1 LQNGGSDPS
10 VFCFLHRRVVARPVA
25 AEILPTKLRLSLQDN
40 FSVFSVYIPQILP
53 TMPRAC
59 FHLARAFTLFELLL
73 VTAIMV
79 IVAGF
84 ITPAF
89 TGIKGASDVS
99 KAAYDIVGML
109 EQARA
114 YAMRNNTYVF
124 VGLSEVD
131 DSVDAWVAP
140 QVTTTANPYGRVAL
154 AVVASKDG
162 TRHFQYATA
171 GQGADWQANYLDSTK
186 PEYNGS
192 HLTAL
197 NKLQRFENL
206 HFLVE
211 FGSWTPAAHPA
222 SSMARSLPS
231 ASGTWSYTLG
241 SPKCISV
248 TPFTWP
254 LGSAL
259 NDGYQYRFDKVV
271 VFDPQG
277 VARIQNNSNS
287 DDITQRLEIDLEPS
301 HGTIVTT
308 PAAGPRTNQ
317 DVGNLVVIQFDCM
330 TGASRVFRP

>member
-1 LQNGGSDPS
+1 
-10 VFCFLHRRVVARPVA
+10 V
-25 AEILPTKLRLSLQDN
+25 
-40 FSVFSVYIPQILP
+40 
-53 TMPRAC
+53 PRTY
-59 FHLARAFTLFELLL
+59 LNSARAFTLLELVL
-73 VTAIMV
+73 VTGV
-79 IVAGF
+79 IVIVVAF
-84 ITPAF
+84 VTPTF
-89 TGIKGASDVS
+89 TGIKGGSDVS

-124 VGLSEVD
+124 IGLTEVD
-131 DSVDAWVAP
+131 DSVDAWVTP

-171 GQGADWQANYLDSTK
+171 GQGADWQANYVDSTK
-186 PEYNGS
+186 PEYHGS

-211 FGSWTPAAHPA
+211 FGSWTQAAHPT

-241 SPKCISV
+241 NPKCISV
-248 TPFTWP
+248 IPFTWP

-301 HGTIVTT
+301 HGTIVTIPST
-308 PAAGPRTNQ
+308 GPRANQ

>member
-1 LQNGGSDPS
+1 
-10 VFCFLHRRVVARPVA
+10 V
-25 AEILPTKLRLSLQDN
+25 
-40 FSVFSVYIPQILP
+40 
-53 TMPRAC
+53 PRTY
-59 FHLARAFTLFELLL
+59 LNSARAFTLLELVL
-73 VTAIMV
+73 VTGV
-79 IVAGF
+79 IVIVVAF
-84 ITPAF
+84 VTPTF
-89 TGIKGASDVS
+89 TGIKGGSDVS

-124 VGLSEVD
+124 IGLTEVD
-131 DSVDAWVAP
+131 DSVDAWVTP

-171 GQGADWQANYLDSTK
+171 GQGADWQANYVDSTK
-186 PEYNGS
+186 PEYHGS

-211 FGSWTPAAHPA
+211 FGSWTQAAHPT

-241 SPKCISV
+241 NPKCISV
-248 TPFTWP
+248 IPFTWP

-308 PAAGPRTNQ
+308 PSTGPRANQ

>member
-1 LQNGGSDPS
+1 
-10 VFCFLHRRVVARPVA
+10 V
-25 AEILPTKLRLSLQDN
+25 
-40 FSVFSVYIPQILP
+40 
-53 TMPRAC
+53 PRAS
-59 FHLARAFTLFELLL
+59 LNSARAFTLLELVL
-73 VTAIMV
+73 VTGIIAIV
-79 IVAGF
+79 VAF

-89 TGIKGASDVS
+89 TGIKSGSDVS
-99 KAAYDIVGML
+99 KAAYDILGML

-124 VGLSEVD
+124 VGLTEVD
-131 DSVDAWVAP
+131 DSVDAAVAP
-140 QVTTTANPYGRVAL
+140 QITTAANPYGRVAL

-171 GQGADWQANYLDSTK
+171 GQGDDWQANYVDSTK

-211 FGSWTPAAHPA
+211 FGSWTQAAHPA
-222 SSMARSLPS
+222 SSMARLLPS

-248 TPFTWP
+248 IPFTWP

-259 NDGYQYRFDKVV
+259 NDGYQYRFEKVV

-301 HGTIVTT
+301 HGTIVTA

-317 DVGNLVVIQFDCM
+317 DAGNLVVIQFDCM

>member
-1 LQNGGSDPS
+1 
-10 VFCFLHRRVVARPVA
+10 V
-25 AEILPTKLRLSLQDN
+25 
-40 FSVFSVYIPQILP
+40 
-53 TMPRAC
+53 PRAS
-59 FHLARAFTLFELLL
+59 LNSARAFTLLELVL
-73 VTAIMV
+73 VTGIIAIV
-79 IVAGF
+79 VAF

-89 TGIKGASDVS
+89 TGIKGGSDVS
-99 KAAYDIVGML
+99 KAACGIVGML

-124 VGLSEVD
+124 VGLTEVD
-131 DSVDAWVAP
+131 DSVDAWVTP

-171 GQGADWQANYLDSTK
+171 SQGDDWQANYVDSTK

-211 FGSWTPAAHPA
+211 FGSWTQAAHPT

-248 TPFTWP
+248 IPFTWP

-259 NDGYQYRFDKVV
+259 NDGYQYRFEKVV